1 MLKMEYDSVYEHI
14 TKGATIRSK
23 ALGMRK
29 AKKAISI
36 FFLNLETH
44 KKAKSSVRKVFSMKE
59 CKSQI
64 LKTFCRRFKTF
75 IPISV
80 KAILS
85 DQLFFA

>member
-36 FFLNLETH
+36 FF
-44 KKAKSSVRKVFSMKE
+44 F
-59 CKSQI
+59 
-64 LKTFCRRFKTF
+64 
-75 IPISV
+75 
-80 KAILS
+80 
-85 DQLFFA
+85 